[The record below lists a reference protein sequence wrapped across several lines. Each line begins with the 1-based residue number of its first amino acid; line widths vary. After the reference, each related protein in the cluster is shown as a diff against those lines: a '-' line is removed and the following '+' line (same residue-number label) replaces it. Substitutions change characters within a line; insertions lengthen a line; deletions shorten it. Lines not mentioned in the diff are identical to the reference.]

1 MAKNAVG
8 INRGQRPRLSIP
20 PYPNPGVDPAHPPDG
35 GFSQC
40 SRYGVDPWVI
50 WWHHGG
56 VHPSPMYRISPLEA
70 QDLFLKAATFMTAC
84 DEAIDEAD
92 ALLTSIA
99 ETVEFSSFN
108 PEQRASLA
116 QWHSGVKESRIA
128 LRK

>member
-1 MAKNAVG
+1 
-8 INRGQRPRLSIP
+8 
-20 PYPNPGVDPAHPPDG
+20 
-35 GFSQC
+35 
-40 SRYGVDPWVI
+40 
-50 WWHHGG
+50 
-56 VHPSPMYRISPLEA
+56 MYRISPLEVE
-70 QDLFLKAATFMTAC
+70 DLFLKASAFMTAC

-116 QWHSGVKESRIA
+116 QWHSGVRSARIS